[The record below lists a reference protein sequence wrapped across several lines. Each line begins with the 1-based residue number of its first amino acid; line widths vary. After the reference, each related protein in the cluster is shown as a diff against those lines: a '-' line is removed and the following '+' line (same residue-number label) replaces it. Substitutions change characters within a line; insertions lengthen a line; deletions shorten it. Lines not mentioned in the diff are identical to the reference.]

1 MIRFFNHYFMI
12 FAMMTC
18 AWSLSSCQDDDLV
31 SGGAPEEGHP
41 ATVKFRVNVGDME
54 AKTRSIIDEPAQSYC
69 DNLWVGIY
77 MTSDGKRVYSHL
89 FEDEFANVM
98 ETEGMPNEMQK
109 LEVAADVTS
118 GAAVIVAVSNVDNE
132 MATRDVGADQDSL
145 RTALEAADTWEAYK
159 KIVVHKENLGE
170 PAVRTGT
177 LMMSGYYSG
186 GDTSGDMDGVP
197 VVFIQPG
204 VNEFSGEVDLYRLTS
219 YNKVNITVGEHINAQ
234 MRSWKVGNIPT
245 DSYLFEHN
253 DGSLYD
259 NAGSSV
265 AVADNPYVDS
275 NVSHTFTKED
285 DVENFE
291 FYQYENKHTGLSS
304 VTSYADREQEYKNG
318 DDSNTGIYRSLVADQ
333 NDDVSLLNNNASYFV
348 FTVDLDYYIDDTPE
362 NRATPEEAT
371 PVAYDATKALIHR
384 TATATYTVH
393 LGYCENKENG
403 EPTAETCQ
411 DFNCRRN
418 TKYTYNVKI
427 LGVNQII
434 VEAKKDGE
442 PQSGAEG
449 TVYDD
454 YGDYVAIDSHYG
466 VFNIKLSNV
475 ERKTLHYS
483 VSAPY
488 NGTTYTFTSAGYQAS
503 DEDDELYSWIKF
515 KPTTGKDVLAIY
527 KANENDNNLWS
538 LHDLLSEDGLRN
550 HPWGNW
556 TINDNGSVTATDKDT
571 DPDSEAE
578 HYYTV
583 FIDEYVYH
591 KGRDGVA
598 DESDGVESLWYT
610 YVNQNP
616 RVVEFLDKS
625 SVSSDTESDYSFCK
639 YSFAQR
645 SIQTYY
651 KFEGGEHV
659 LGVEHT
665 DENYGLNYDW
675 RYLTPTGSTIYDTNT
690 EKSVFSGKNGRWN
703 AKLYVHRVD
712 SIAGFDGSGW
722 KWSKYVNWS
731 TPDDIPAGY
740 SSGSG
745 VSHDAA
751 SYPVPMMGDL
761 SGNRG
766 GSYYFDGVARHYAE
780 AACMNRNR
788 DLDGDGIISDDEIRW
803 YLPTGDSYVNIAQCQ
818 SDLEDPLLAYMQHSK
833 MELYVNPYL
842 QFQYH
847 FVSSNCQFLYAEQCV
862 SVGDRPVG
870 YTLEGQMCYSVRCVR
885 NLGTDPSIL
894 ADTEQDPAQV
904 ASEVVGAFTHD
915 TSARTVTMDRYTDAA
930 LRSYTHDFIL
940 PHDVGAEEGR
950 AYKKMKYAA
959 NYCRNISDGHYAS
972 VDGNGVLSLVNA
984 SDEGTR
990 SYRWYQSLLINGI
1003 CGKYTE
1009 ESDKSDLG
1017 TWRVPS
1023 FKELAILYTEG
1034 LCTTDMLTNSRAH
1047 FEEQY
1052 NDGYSAMWPYA
1063 FFGYNAYFDRRVL
1076 AKDVIRNRMG
1086 NIRIRCVKDIK

>member
-89 FEDEFANVM
+89 FEEEFENTSEV
-98 ETEGMPNEMQK
+98 EGMPNEMQK

-118 GAAVIVAVSNVDNE
+118 GAAVIVAVSNLDNE
-132 MATRDVGADQDSL
+132 MATRDVGADQESL

-186 GDTSGDMDGVP
+186 ADTSGDMDGVP

-219 YNKVNITVGEHINAQ
+219 YNKVNITVGEHISAQ

-253 DGSLYD
+253 DGSVYD
-259 NAGSSV
+259 NAGSSM
-265 AVADNPYVDS
+265 AASDNPYADS
-275 NVSHTFTKED
+275 NVSRNFSKED
-285 DVENFE
+285 DVFNFE

-304 VTSYADREQEYKNG
+304 VTSYGDREREYKNG
-318 DDSNTGIYRSLVADQ
+318 DDSNTGIYCSLVADQ

-348 FTVDLDYYIDDTPE
+348 FTADLDYYIEDTPT
-362 NRATPEEAT
+362 NRATPEDAK

-393 LGYCENKENG
+393 LGYCENKKNG

-434 VEAKKDGE
+434 VEAKKNGE
-442 PQSGAEG
+442 PQPGAEG

-454 YGDYVAIDSHYG
+454 YGDYVTIDSHYG

-475 ERKTLHYS
+475 ERKTLLYN

-488 NGTTYTFTSAGYQAS
+488 NGTTYTFTSADYQAS
-503 DEDDELYSWIKF
+503 DEDDELYKWIKF
-515 KPTTGKDVLAIY
+515 KPTTGKDVLAVY
-527 KANENDNNLWS
+527 KVNENDNNLWS
-538 LHDLLSEDGLRN
+538 LHDLVGADAVSN

-556 TINDNGSVTATDKDT
+556 TINDDGSVKATDEDT
-571 DPDSEAE
+571 DPDSETD

-591 KGRDGVA
+591 KGRNGIA

-610 YVNQNP
+610 YVNQDP
-616 RVVEFLDKS
+616 RVAELLDKS

-639 YSFAQR
+639 YSFAQK

-651 KFEGGEHV
+651 KFEGGDHV

-665 DENYGLNYDW
+665 DENYGLNYAW
-675 RYLTPTGSTIYDTNT
+675 RYMTPTGGNT
-690 EKSVFSGKNGRWN
+690 YNVTDEKAYFSAENGRWN
-703 AKLYVHRVD
+703 AKRYMHGVD
-712 SIAGFDGSGW
+712 SIAGYDGSGFL
-722 KWSKYVNWS
+722 WSKYVNWT

-745 VSHDAA
+745 ASHEAA

-761 SGNRG
+761 TGGRGSG
-766 GSYYFDGVARHYAE
+766 YYWNNVLLHYAE
-780 AACMNRNR
+780 AACLNRNR
-788 DLDGDGIISDDEIRW
+788 DLDGNGKIDDNEIRW
-803 YLPTGDSYVNIAQCQ
+803 YLPTGNRYVYIGQCQ
-818 SDLEDPLLAYMQHSK
+818 SELEDPLMPFMEHSK
-833 MELYVNPYL
+833 MEFFANPYL
-842 QFQYH
+842 KFQYH
-847 FVSSNCQFLYAEQCV
+847 FIASNCQHLYGEECV

-870 YTLEGQMCYSVRCVR
+870 YALESQMCYAVRCIR
-885 NLGTDPSIL
+885 NLGTDPASTL
-894 ADTEQDPAQV
+894 DPTLPP
-904 ASEVVGAFTHD
+904 SEVTSEISSAFTHD
-915 TSARTVTMDRYTDAA
+915 ASTRTITMDRYTDAT
-930 LRSYTHDFIL
+930 LRSYTHDFVL

-950 AYKKMKYAA
+950 TYKKMKYAKD
-959 NYCRNISDGHYAS
+959 YCKNISDPYVS
-972 VDGNGVLSLVNA
+972 VGGGGVMNFNNA
-984 SDEGTR
+984 NNEGTKC
-990 SYRWYQSLLINGI
+990 YRWYQSLLINGI
-1003 CGKYTE
+1003 CGQYTE

-1023 FKELAILYTEG
+1023 FKELAVLYTEG
-1034 LCTTDMLTNSRAH
+1034 LCTTDMLTSSRGH
-1047 FEEQY
+1047 FEESY
-1052 NDGYSAMWPYA
+1052 NNGYSALWPYA
-1063 FFGYNAYFDRRVL
+1063 FFGFNDTGDRHL
-1076 AKDVIRNRMG
+1076 PAKDVVQNRSG
-1086 NIRIRCVKDIK
+1086 NIHIRCVKDVK